1 MYDSIQH
8 KNSEPI
14 GVTTRKTK
22 TLKVRGVRQS
32 SADEGYPHQFVYP
45 VQMETANVPDELETL
60 FRGWDHEHPV
70 LIAAP
75 TGTGKSTFIID
86 RLLPFIK
93 EQGGRLLIVSN
104 RVALNTQY
112 KMQVLKRNNHPALRR
127 LTPLGIQEEMEF
139 DDLPVT
145 FCSYQGLPGLL
156 KREEKIFTHAVFDEA
171 HFFCSDSLFARDT
184 GWLLSKIPI
193 KFREAVRIY
202 MTATPWAVE
211 NMIAEEEQ
219 KLKPSIAA
227 RLGIASYRP
236 VNLNPGQ
243 LLTYRFPTV
252 KRKYQLY
259 ALPSKVRN
267 DPCQVLPDLIKESPE
282 GEKWLIFVDS
292 KANGKRL
299 AELLGGADYLDSI
312 GKTGP
317 VWDELTTN
325 ERFPKRILVTTP
337 VADCGINIAD
347 NAVKHVVIFSVD
359 HVQFVQELGRKRLKE
374 GERINL
380 YVPELS
386 VDQLARLERR
396 NDQLLQ
402 ALRRFE
408 AMPAEN
414 YYLQRLDEWYSE
426 NAELRHLIP
435 IDGSGRLHINR
446 CAEQAVRQRGL
457 LYQKLRDL
465 QQAGCKHPFIEL
477 VCRWLDLPASA
488 LEDAVAHSGEAE
500 LLKFLEEHCGI
511 ALKSKE
517 EQDAFSTQFKK
528 LREKIYGSRQ
538 KDNRGRPI
546 WGPRI
551 IQGEFEELHLPFT
564 LDSYNGEWVIKKN
577 QV

>member
-86 RLLPFIK
+86 RLLPFVK

-112 KMQVLKRNNHPALRR
+112 KMQVLKRNSHPALKH
-127 LTPLGIQEEMEF
+127 LTPLGIQEAMEF

-193 KFREAVRIY
+193 KFREAVRVY

-236 VNLNPGQ
+236 VNLNPRQ

-252 KRKYQLY
+252 KRNYLLH
-259 ALPSKVRN
+259 ALLPTVRD
-267 DPCQVLPDLIKESPE
+267 DPCQGLPDLIKASPE

-292 KANGKRL
+292 KAYGKQL
-299 AELLGGADYLDSI
+299 AKLLDDADYLDSD
-312 GKTGP
+312 GKTGS

-325 ERFPKRILVTTP
+325 ERFPKRILITTP

-359 HVQFVQELGRKRLKE
+359 HVQFIQELGRKRLKK

-380 YVPELS
+380 YVPEPSAEHLS
-386 VDQLARLERR
+386 RLERH
-396 NDQLLQ
+396 NDQLLR
-402 ALRRFE
+402 ALHQFE
-408 AMPAEN
+408 TMQIEH
-414 YYLQRLDEWYSE
+414 YLQRLDEWYGES
-426 NAELRHLIP
+426 AELRHLIP
-435 IDGSGRLHINR
+435 IDGGGRLHINR

-465 QQAGCKHPFIEL
+465 QQAGCKYPFIAS
-477 VCRWLDLPASA
+477 VCQWLDLPESA
-488 LEDAVAHSGEAE
+488 LDDTVAHTGEAE
-500 LLKFLEEHCGI
+500 LLKFLEEHCEMS
-511 ALKSKE
+511 LKSKE
-517 EQDAFSTQFKK
+517 EQDAFSTKFKK
-528 LREKIYGSRQ
+528 YREKIYGSRQ

-564 LDSYNGEWVIKKN
+564 LDSSKGEWVIKRK